1 MKPFLAAVLA
11 GLFLAG
17 CSAEPGSVEASDG
30 QKQSWTIAQATI
42 FPADRGLLRAEDG
55 VQLDDGTLIVADQ
68 RHGLVK
74 VASDGTFEPFGNFAA
89 VGFGQEPA
97 GVVPGPNGV
106 HLDPDGKHVV
116 VADVFTG
123 RIYRTNIKAGTTEL
137 VYAHPFGA
145 NTAITDSTGAVWFTQ
160 STENQG
166 EERLF
171 VAVDKAMSDGAVYR
185 LSAAE
190 DGQLAS
196 EPELVV
202 DGLKFAN
209 GFHLD
214 EANGRFYLSETMAN
228 RVLVFTLDVAAGTLS
243 DRKVLAEVPS
253 PDNMRLA
260 PDGSLWVASPASNQ
274 VIAIDSDTGT
284 TRVVF
289 DAQTEAGAK
298 SVQEW
303 LRRSAA
309 GESASDLLNPEVQGE
324 MPGVLTG
331 VIIGRE
337 DQPFYVSNLGNALV
351 KVER

>member
-1 MKPFLAAVLA
+1 MSEQIHIDGIEVSVRRNARARRMTLRVPRA
-11 GLFLAG
+11 G
-17 CSAEPGSVEASDG
+17 GSVVLTLPMRASLSSG
-30 QKQSWTIAQATI
+30 REFVQSK
-42 FPADRGLLRAEDG
+42 ADWLRR
-55 VQLDDGTLIVADQ
+55 TVA
-68 RHGLVK
+68 
-74 VASDGTFEPFGNFAA
+74 AM
-89 VGFGQEPA
+89 
-97 GVVPGPNGV
+97 PGP
-106 HLDPDGKHVV
+106 
-116 VADVFTG
+116 
-123 RIYRTNIKAGTTEL
+123 
-137 VYAHPFGA
+137 
-145 NTAITDSTGAVWFTQ
+145 Q
-160 STENQG
+160 
-166 EERLF
+166 
-171 VAVDKAMSDGAVYR
+171 
-185 LSAAE
+185 
-190 DGQLAS
+190 
-196 EPELVV
+196 LVV
-202 DGLKFAN
+202 DGLNFAN
-209 GFHLD
+209 GFYLD
-214 EANGRFYLSETMAN
+214 ETNGKFYLSETMAN

-309 GESASDLLNPEVQGE
+309 GESAADLLNPEVQGD

-331 VIIGRE
+331 IIIGRE